1 MIKLFESKKKNA
13 YVGLSSDEKKEIIKE
28 AIKKAN
34 VEQAIV
40 VSKYGTGKHEKC
52 LMNS

>member
-1 MIKLFESKKKNA
+1 MIKLFESKKDNA
-13 YVGLSSDEKKEIIKE
+13 YVGLSSDEKKKIIKE

-34 VEQAIV
+34 VEQSSV
-40 VSKYGTGKHEKC
+40 VSEYGTGKHEKY